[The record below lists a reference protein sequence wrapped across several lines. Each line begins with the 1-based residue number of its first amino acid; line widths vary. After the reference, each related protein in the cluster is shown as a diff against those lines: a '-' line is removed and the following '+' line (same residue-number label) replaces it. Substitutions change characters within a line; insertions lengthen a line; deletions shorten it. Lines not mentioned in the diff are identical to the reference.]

1 MARDIDE
8 RLRAL
13 KSRRSGTDR
22 LDRVATATVQDVLAK
37 SVITESWEKR
47 QASNKH
53 TRYALGAMQS
63 VDPDYTRISLE
74 TADRVGKQLTD
85 KLPYSVSLKPQGSVP
100 LDVHI
105 RGISDVDLLVLHG
118 RNVSFDRHG
127 PQANN
132 YTILDTTCLETLM
145 KLRKD
150 SEEILKNAY
159 PVAKVDC
166 SGGKSINLSGGSL
179 PRPVDVVPSQ
189 WDDNAD
195 YQTSHEMHKRGVRI
209 LNKNIPDTIV
219 NLPFLHIHN
228 VNFRDSLVDGALKK
242 AIRLV
247 KNVKN
252 DAEDSDA
259 ASKLSSFDVAGLVYH
274 CDLRNLMNARFYEL
288 AILAEMQRF
297 FDWCHWNKE
306 AAKALMA
313 PDGTRAVLNTT
324 EKLAAVTVISME
336 LDSLARKVAE
346 EQIKRDNV
354 QSWDVISK
362 ALNEAGNLQ

>member
-13 KSRRSGTDR
+13 KTRRSGADR
-22 LDRVATATVQDVLAK
+22 LDRVATASVQDVLAK
-37 SVITESWEKR
+37 SILGESWERR

-53 TRYALGAMQS
+53 TRYALGAMQP

-74 TADRVGKQLTD
+74 TADRVGKQLLE
-85 KLPYSVSLKPQGSVP
+85 KLPYYVTLKPQGSVP

-105 RGISDVDLLVLHG
+105 RGVSDVDLLVLHG
-118 RNVSFDRHG
+118 QNVSFDRQGCH
-127 PQANN
+127 ANS
-132 YTILDTTCLETLM
+132 YTVLGTTCLETLL
-145 KLRKD
+145 KLRTD
-150 SEEILKNAY
+150 SEKILKSAY

-189 WDDNAD
+189 WDDNAA
-195 YQTSHEMHKRGVRI
+195 YQASLEPHTRGVRI
-209 LNKNIPDTIV
+209 LNKRIPETIV

-228 VNFRDSLVDGALKK
+228 VNLRDSVVGGALKK

-252 DAEDSDA
+252 DAENSDVA
-259 ASKLSSFDVAGLVYH
+259 ARLSSFDVAGLVYH
-274 CDLRNLMNARFYEL
+274 CELKNLANARFYEL

-297 FDWCHWNKE
+297 FDWCHYNQQ
-306 AAKALMA
+306 AAKALLT
-313 PDGTRAVLNTT
+313 PDGTRAVLDTNDKMT
-324 EKLAAVTVISME
+324 AVSTISVE
-336 LDSLARKVAE
+336 LDALALKVAE
-346 EQIKRDNV
+346 EQFKRVDV
-354 QSWDVISK
+354 QSWDAIAK
-362 ALNEAGNLQ
+362 ALNEATNLQ